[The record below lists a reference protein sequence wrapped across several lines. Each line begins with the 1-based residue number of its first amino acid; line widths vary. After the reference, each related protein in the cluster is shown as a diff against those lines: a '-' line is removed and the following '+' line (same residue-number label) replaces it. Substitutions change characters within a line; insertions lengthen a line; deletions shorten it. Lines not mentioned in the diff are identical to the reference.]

1 MMKTLFLILS
11 VLPAFLANLEQRV
24 FQSDFNVT
32 VAEDATQ
39 PLNYPGTITMHGS
52 QFTLS
57 MFGLEAAYDGQTLY
71 LYNGDT
77 DELTLSTPTEQEL
90 LQANPFLY
98 AQSMVPLCDVTEQP
112 SANGEETVITL
123 TPKAEQQLPT
133 GQTANK
139 FVLKVRTAD
148 LMPLSLDIREGKR
161 TTTLRLNS
169 PHFLTSEPKYVLEP
183 EPSTFV
189 NDMRF

>member
-1 MMKTLFLILS
+1 MTQLFIILAI
-11 VLPAFLANLEQRV
+11 LPSFLANLEQKTL
-24 FQSDFNVT
+24 QSDFNVS
-32 VAEDATQ
+32 VAENATQ
-39 PLNYPGTITMHGS
+39 PLNYPGTITMHGR

-90 LQANPFLY
+90 LQANPFIY
-98 AQSMVPLCDVTEQP
+98 AKAMLGLCDVAEQA

-123 TPKAEQQLPT
+123 TPKEAQQLPT
-133 GQTANK
+133 GQVVNK
-139 FVLKVRTAD
+139 FVLKVRNAD
-148 LMPLSLDIREGKR
+148 LVPLSLDIREGKR
-161 TTTLRLNS
+161 MTTLQLNS
-169 PHFLTSEPKYVLEP
+169 PHFVSSDPKYVLEP
-183 EPSTFV
+183 EPSTYV